1 MRALRRIINKIKK
14 IIPLAAAAALA
25 GCTFG
30 GSVDLLLSPPKLSE
44 EQNAVYNALVK
55 SVGHDIKLQYP
66 RAGDYRSAFVFAD
79 IDGEPD
85 DEAIVFYEKSAE
97 TEGEG
102 NVRINIIDRID
113 GEWVSVYDHA
123 GAGTGIDRIL
133 FSDMGGGGAASM
145 IIGYTLLSGEKSA
158 SVYSYGD
165 GRLFTDYTDFYSTM
179 FVTDITRSGDEEL
192 VLIRPSSQLKK
203 AALTLISRNTEDGS
217 AEEIS
222 SVALDEN
229 ASDFV
234 NIVYGYVSS
243 DMPAIFIDGLS
254 GRQLTTE
261 VVYSVND
268 TLRNPLYLG
277 ESSLI
282 ENTRRQSGYLCTDID
297 LDGIIEIPTRTPFP
311 GYSSEDRN
319 GQESRTAVFST
330 DWNVFDNYSIVK
342 KYSSFYNAADGYCF
356 ILPSRWDGVVT
367 VKIDSATGDA
377 VFYKYRIDLTNS
389 TTELMRIAAVGDSQ
403 KDELLEDGY
412 MQIKTNNNTN
422 YLVKCPDIGDEPL
435 MLTGTE
441 ISNNF
446 YVMA

>member
-1 MRALRRIINKIKK
+1 MRRNINRIKK

-44 EQNAVYNALVK
+44 EQNAVYSALVK
-55 SVGHDIKLQYP
+55 SVGYDIKLQYP
-66 RAGDYRSAFVFAD
+66 RAGDHRSAFVFAN

-102 NVRINIIDRID
+102 NVRINIIDRVD
-113 GEWVSVYDHA
+113 GKWVSVYDHA
-123 GAGTGIDRIL
+123 GAGTGIDRII

-158 SVYSYGD
+158 SVYSYRD
-165 GRLFTDYTDFYSTM
+165 GRIFTDYSDSYSTM
-179 FVTDITRSGDEEL
+179 FATDITRSGAEEL
-192 VLIRPSSQLKK
+192 VLIRPSGQLKK
-203 AALTLISRNTEDGS
+203 AALTLVSRNTEDGS
-217 AEEIS
+217 AAEIS
-222 SVALDEN
+222 TVALDEN

-234 NIVYGYVSS
+234 NIVYGYVSA

-261 VVYSVND
+261 IVYSLND

-282 ENTRRQSGYLCTDID
+282 ENTKRQAGFLCTDID
-297 LDGIIEIPTRTPFP
+297 LDGIIEIPTRKPFP
-311 GYSSEDRN
+311 GYSAEERN
-319 GQESRTAVFST
+319 GQETRSAVFST
-330 DWNVFDNYSIVK
+330 DWNIFDNYSIVK
-342 KYSSFYNAADGYCF
+342 KYSSYYNAADGYCF
-356 ILPSRWDGVVT
+356 ILPSRWDGMVT

-377 VFYKYRIDLTNS
+377 VFYKYRTDLTNS
-389 TTELMRIAAVGDSQ
+389 TTELMRIAAVGDSR
-403 KDELLEDGY
+403 KGALLEDGY
-412 MQIKTNNNTN
+412 MQIKSNNNIN
-422 YLVKCPDIGDEPL
+422 YLVKCPDVGDEPL